1 MLFSLKQLMILVI
14 FNSLSHKNIPMN
26 FSKLSKILLAALTFI
41 SLSTSATIVEFQTS
55 HGNFKVNLHDETTP
69 ETVRNFLKYVTDED
83 YNNTVVHR
91 VVPDFVM
98 QAGGFEFTGNLPLT
112 AIPTDNSI
120 KNEPVYSNVRGTIA
134 MAKVANNENSAT
146 SQWFVNLSDNSGGD
160 PKLDT
165 QNGGFT
171 VFGEVIEGM
180 DNIDAI
186 AALPLCSSIPM
197 PDYSAEQ
204 CADSSFV
211 PGTNNFVIIESVTIS
226 DPTVNSANSLTPVKN
241 TSLVVAPPVIPEP
254 PKSSS
259 SGGTIA
265 WFGLFFT
272 GLIALRRRFN

>member
-1 MLFSLKQLMILVI
+1 MILAI
-14 FNSLSHKNIPMN
+14 FNSLNHKNKPMN
-26 FSKLSKILLAALTFI
+26 FSKLSKISLAALTFI

-69 ETVRNFLKYVTDED
+69 ETVRNFLQYVTDED

-241 TSLVVAPPVIPEP
+241 TSLVVAPPVTPEP

>member
-1 MLFSLKQLMILVI
+1 MIQAI
-14 FNSLSHKNIPMN
+14 FRSLSYKTKSMN
-26 FSKLSKILLAALTFI
+26 FSKLSKISLAALTFI
-41 SLSTSATIVEFQTS
+41 SLSSSATIVEFNTS

-69 ETVRNFLKYVTDED
+69 ETVSNFLKYVTDED

-112 AIPTDNSI
+112 AIATDSSI

-146 SQWFVNLSDNSGGD
+146 SQWFVNLSDNSGGA
-160 PKLDT
+160 PKLDS

-186 AALPLCSSIPM
+186 AGLALCTEIPT
-197 PDYSAEQ
+197 PGLTAEQ

-211 PGTNNFVIIESVTIS
+211 PGDENFVTIISVTITDS
-226 DPTVNSANSLTPVKN
+226 TINSANSLTPVKN
-241 TSLVVAPPVIPEP
+241 TSLPVTPPVTPEP
-254 PKSSS
+254 PKSDS
-259 SGGTIA
+259 SGGSLA
-265 WFGLFFT
+265 WFSLFFT
-272 GLIALRRRFN
+272 GLVALRRRFS